1 MAVTINGTTG
11 ILAPDIG
18 IDGTTLVVDEVNNR
32 IGIAT
37 SSPNAKL
44 QIVTD
49 SGARALTVTAP
60 TLGPYITFETGGTA
74 FADIGSEAG
83 LVGSG
88 SNTDMLT
95 LNARGARALSFR
107 TNSEERLHIA
117 SGGSVGI
124 NKSSPSSHAKLDVV
138 GTSYWPILVKTTS
151 TNGGGVAIKNKDDV
165 TSLYVGSGGSSWL
178 TGSAITDGLIRAQN
192 DLIFASNA
200 NNERL
205 RITSAGNVALTDGTL
220 SVTRSD
226 DLDWA
231 GNFTCTGTRVYG
243 VTINTPNNSNSNSVA
258 FKVKDNGVNTVVIEP
273 TGTATFSDSV
283 NVGGDSSDLTASG
296 KNVSFVG
303 AGPIVSNRASS
314 SNTAISVRLNGVDKT
329 LLKSDGSAS
338 FATGAVAISASGAIT
353 SNRTSGTNDCWNG
366 KLNGSVTSTINADGL
381 VTLGSASNST
391 NNNGLYL
398 GGQNGSLNIYTTRYN
413 TDCFQVLNTT
423 GSGSNIAIKFEGNGS
438 AWFTGSLGIGGSGTS
453 NTMDEYEEGTY
464 TPKMYAGT
472 GTTEP
477 AYSWRYGQYVRIGEV
492 VHVWGALGING
503 SMPSCSQAYMGNLP
517 YNQVF
522 DSNNF
527 FHYTQLN
534 GYTWASGYGDSGSD
548 TRLFLQTANTY
559 SDKVLIVNGSAK
571 NHINQTMI
579 GTNQRFTFYLSYVV
593 G

>member
-1 MAVTINGTTG
+1 
-11 ILAPDIG
+11 
-18 IDGTTLVVDEVNNR
+18 
-32 IGIAT
+32 
-37 SSPNAKL
+37 
-44 QIVTD
+44 
-49 SGARALTVTAP
+49 
-60 TLGPYITFETGGTA
+60 
-74 FADIGSEAG
+74 
-83 LVGSG
+83 
-88 SNTDMLT
+88 
-95 LNARGARALSFR
+95 
-107 TNSEERLHIA
+107 
-117 SGGSVGI
+117 
-124 NKSSPSSHAKLDVV
+124 
-138 GTSYWPILVKTTS
+138 
-151 TNGGGVAIKNKDDV
+151 
-165 TSLYVGSGGSSWL
+165 
-178 TGSAITDGLIRAQN
+178 
-192 DLIFASNA
+192 
-200 NNERL
+200 
-205 RITSAGNVALTDGTL
+205 
-220 SVTRSD
+220 
-226 DLDWA
+226 
-231 GNFTCTGTRVYG
+231 
-243 VTINTPNNSNSNSVA
+243 
-258 FKVKDNGVNTVVIEP
+258 
-273 TGTATFSDSV
+273 SV